1 MELIKKQFLAKGY
14 SERSTRNYVKWV
26 IELQEYCMKQDP
38 SKITFQE
45 IEDFVYHYLPK
56 RRNLSSQSINNAI
69 SSYKVYFNKILGIDY
84 KISELK
90 RPKRVSESAEFFEK
104 DELLLL
110 INYFQNLKHK
120 LIVTLLY
127 TCALDISSAILI
139 RKQDMDLKRRRIK
152 IRNTKDI
159 PIRESVI
166 GDFEL
171 TLIEKYLKEYKPSV
185 YLFENYK
192 VGVKYSTRS
201 IQTLVKK
208 AVTELKMTKLV
219 TSRSFKYSYVQH
231 FSELGY
237 PLKNILEQIGFIK
250 NPNYSL
256 YAEITY
262 NSKLEIKQSPLD
274 IIANYTHNDKTE
286 EIRLKNEISLKEIS
300 FIYDSPYLEK
310 EDVDSAIEMSKLYT
324 ILHCYENSTRKFI
337 DKILT
342 KEIGL
347 NWWDKVATPD
357 MKNRVDQKRNKEK
370 SQKWLSSRGSE
381 NNPLF
386 YVDWSDL
393 LKIFRKKEE
402 LFTPYIN
409 DIKFVEL
416 RLEELERTRH
426 IIAHNGILPGHDDYQ
441 RLELYY
447 KDWIKQLK

>member
-14 SERSTRNYVKWV
+14 SERSTRNYAKWV
-26 IELQEYCMKQDP
+26 VELQEYCMKQDP

-45 IEDFVYHYLPK
+45 IEDYVYHYLPK
-56 RRNLSSQSINNAI
+56 RKNLSSQSINNAI
-69 SSYKVYFNKILGIDY
+69 SAFKVYFNRILGIDFR
-84 KISELK
+84 ISELK
-90 RPKRVSESAEFFEK
+90 RPKRVSETAEFFEK
-104 DELLLL
+104 DELLSL

-139 RKQDMDLKRRRIK
+139 RKEDIDLKKRKIK
-152 IRNTKDI
+152 IRNSKDT
-159 PIRESVI
+159 PIRETVI
-166 GDFEL
+166 GEYEL

-256 YAEITY
+256 YGEITF
-262 NSKLEIKQSPLD
+262 NPKLEIKQSPLD
-274 IIANYTHNDKTE
+274 IIANYSHNDKTE
-286 EIRLKNEISLKEIS
+286 EIRLKNEINLKEIS

-337 DKILT
+337 VKILT
-342 KEIGL
+342 KEIGF

-426 IIAHNGILPGHDDYQ
+426 IIAHNGILPSHDDYQ